1 MKKDEIKAVA
11 EAAKGHGLAILERW
25 LPGGKKTGTAGGEY
39 VVKNP
44 HRDDARAGSLSINI
58 ATGKGKDFAT
68 DEAFGDF
75 VAVVAFAQKSGQG
88 KAAEDVAAFI
98 GYRSLPSGS
107 ATGAAQQDV
116 ENEWLPVL
124 PVPITAPEK
133 PAAHPRRGLPG
144 VVYTYRDE
152 AGEVL
157 GYIYRFE
164 AVPPKFP
171 KKDFYPLTLNANG
184 AGGAEWRWKSF
195 PVPRPLYGLD
205 LLDECDS
212 LPAMVHEGEKAAEA
226 GRRIVPGYVS
236 VSWPGGAAAVGHVD
250 FQPLKGRDVV
260 LWPDNDEPGIAAMGK
275 VAAACIKAGAKSCRQ
290 IRIDV
295 VSRLAAGPNGV
306 LIDRLAPLPK
316 GWDCHDAMAEGWT
329 AEHIEALLARDD
341 AIASAGDVQAPDNV
355 AEASDDALPRGYEL
369 DDDALYFISTDG
381 DGGRR
386 RSRISA
392 WLSIPAL
399 ARDAEGSGWG
409 PVIQFKDR
417 DGELRSEVIPY
428 GKFIGD
434 GTDGLKQLAD
444 LGLEIAPGRDAIQR
458 LKGFICSVRPDRRA
472 RMMDKTGWH
481 GAVYLFPE
489 GAVGETVET
498 LLYRGSKSALGVFSK
513 RGKLTD
519 WQESIGRVAVGN
531 QRLVF
536 VLSLSF
542 SGALL
547 KPCGAPSM
555 AFHLVGDSSIG
566 KSGALIAAGSVWGA
580 SESQVHSWRQTG
592 NATEYI
598 AARHNDALAIFDE
611 LKEVDPKEAS
621 AIAYMLS
628 NEKGKGR
635 AHHAGGLRDSTTWRI
650 AMLSSG
656 ELGLADHLAA
666 AGQKRYAGQEVRFIE
681 IPGDAGDGHGMW
693 SELHGLAGGKEVTDY
708 LKKAAARYYGTAG
721 RAFVSIAVS
730 NLDELLAQWRRHDQ
744 AFAKAYA
751 PAAAGGQVLR
761 VLSSFSMVAFAGE
774 MATAWGIVPW
784 RHGDATAASAR
795 LFAEW
800 LRDRP
805 STGNAEEV
813 QIVAHVRNVL
823 ERNWQSRFVDWHR
836 VTEGIAEQA
845 AEDYRG
851 MSNGLDEPGVNPD
864 ASKGPD
870 LSRMAAVHDS
880 LGFRKRGPTFASD
893 QGYLFYVTRSRFAEE
908 FGAKGGFNPKRVA
921 AVLKQYGVLKC
932 DADSTTLKE
941 RLPNGDP
948 RAYCIV
954 GTKLWALNI

>member
-1 MKKDEIKAVA
+1 MKKADIKAVA
-11 EAAKGHGLAILERW
+11 EAAKNHGLAILERW
-25 LPGGKKTGTAGGEY
+25 LPGGKKAGASGSEY
-39 VVKNP
+39 VVRNP

-75 VAVVAFAQKSGQG
+75 VAVVAFAQKCSQG
-88 KAAEDVAAFI
+88 NAAEELAAFI
-98 GYRSLPSGS
+98 GYKPLPTV
-107 ATGAAQQDV
+107 AEMAPAKTDV
-116 ENEWLPVL
+116 DKEWIPLL
-124 PVPITAPEK
+124 PVPFSAAEK
-133 PAAHPRRGLPG
+133 PAAHPRRGRPS
-144 VVYTYRDE
+144 VVYSYRDE

-164 AVPPKFP
+164 ATPPRFP
-171 KKDFYPLTLNANG
+171 KKDFYPLTFNVNASG
-184 AGGAEWRWKSF
+184 AAEWRWKSF
-195 PVPRPLYGLD
+195 PVPRPLFGLE
-205 LLDECDS
+205 LLGEFDDF
-212 LPAMVHEGEKAAEA
+212 PVMVHEGEKATEDA
-226 GRRIVPGYVS
+226 RRIVCGFVNI
-236 VSWPGGAAAVGHVD
+236 SWPGGAAAVGHVD
-250 FQPLKGRDVV
+250 FQPLKGRDVF
-260 LWPDNDEPGIAAMGK
+260 LWPDNDEPGIAAMEK
-275 VAAACIKAGAKSCRQ
+275 VAEACRKAGAKSFRTL
-290 IRIDV
+290 RLDV
-295 VSRLAAGPNGV
+295 VSRFAPGPNGFLV
-306 LIDRLAPLPK
+306 ERLGPLPK
-316 GWDCHDAMAEGWT
+316 GWDCADAAKEGWT
-329 AEHIEALLARDD
+329 AEHIDALLSRDD
-341 AIASAGDVQAPDNV
+341 VFATLEQVPESANSADVEGD
-355 AEASDDALPRGYEL
+355 ELPRGYVL
-369 DDDALYFISTDG
+369 DDGGLYYLSTDG
-381 DGGRR
+381 EGNRR
-386 RSRISA
+386 RSHVSA
-392 WLSIPAL
+392 WLIVRAL
-399 ARDAEGSGWG
+399 ARDVEGSSWG

-458 LKGFICSVRPDRRA
+458 LKNFICSARPTRRA

-481 GAVYLFPE
+481 IPAYLFPE
-489 GAVGETVET
+489 GAVGETTET
-498 LLYRGSKSALGVFSK
+498 LLYRGSKSAIGVFSK

-519 WQESIGRVAVGN
+519 WQDSIGRIAVGN
-531 QRLVF
+531 DRLIF

-635 AHHAGGLRDSTTWRI
+635 AHHAGGLRDSTTWRV

-666 AGQKRYAGQEVRFIE
+666 AGQKLYAGQGVRFIE
-681 IPGDAGDGHGMW
+681 IAGDAGGGYGMW
-693 SELHGLAGGKEVTDY
+693 LALHGLAGGKEVTDY
-708 LKKAAARYYGTAG
+708 LKRSAARYYGTAG
-721 RAFVSIAVS
+721 RAFVSFAVKD
-730 NLDELLAQWRRHDQ
+730 LDDLLPQWRRHDQ
-744 AFAKAYA
+744 AFSKAYA
-751 PAAAGGQVLR
+751 PSAAGGQVLR

-774 MATAWGIVPW
+774 MAISWGVVPW
-784 RHGDATAASAR
+784 QRGDAIAASGR
-795 LFAEW
+795 LFGEW
-800 LRDRP
+800 LKDRP
-805 STGNAEEV
+805 SSGNAEEA

-836 VTEGIAEQA
+836 VTEGIAEQSA
-845 AEDYRG
+845 DNYRG
-851 MSNGLDEPGVNPD
+851 VSNGNDDQVIHGD
-864 ASKGPD
+864 SSKGPD

-880 LGFRKRGPTFASD
+880 LGFRKRGPSFASD

-908 FGAKGGFNPKRVA
+908 FGTKGGFNPKRVA
-921 AVLKQYGVLKC
+921 AVLKRHGVLKC

-954 GTKLWALNI
+954 ATKLWALNI